1 METGIALWFLL
12 GAVTWAVSVGIKI
25 AFSGLLEF
33 WILGTHGHVSKKFLA
48 LLQGLLSAF
57 TELGAVALVFIY
69 ILSEG
74 GLFHVVAFGAGAG
87 IIEAL
92 ILLGMTLFSKEEK
105 PADLPWY
112 QQWTFVIER
121 FSALLGHIG
130 SRGLVWLGISG
141 PFYPFILAIIG
152 FTAVDGV
159 ATYGVYKKWDW
170 LEPKT
175 WKRFYGFVTLVGITE
190 IVLFLGLFFLK

>member
-1 METGIALWFLL
+1 METSIAWWFLL

-25 AFSGLLEF
+25 AFSGLLEL
-33 WILGTHGHVSKKFLA
+33 WILGAYKHVSKKLYA

-57 TELGAVALVFIY
+57 TELGATALVFIY

-74 GLFHVVAFGAGAG
+74 GLLHVVAFGAGAG
-87 IIEAL
+87 VVEAL
-92 ILLGMTLFSKEEK
+92 ILLGVALFSKEKNEAK
-105 PADLPWY
+105 LLWY
-112 QQWTFVIER
+112 QNWTFVIER
-121 FSALLGHIG
+121 FGALLGHIG

-141 PFYPFILAIIG
+141 PLYPLALAIIG

-170 LEPKT
+170 MEPKL
-175 WKRFYGFVTLVGITE
+175 WKRFYGFVMLVGILE
-190 IVLFLGLFFLK
+190 VALFLGLYYF